1 MRKIFPKKGYLA
13 SESKTLI
20 EIRVRMEERL
30 LEDHDKRDHL
40 PQYSDSKRSFIE
52 SCSYIKNSFSSS
64 NKTQAKH
71 HTHITSTNSL
81 RKLLLGPMVL
91 ETQFIICIFLK
102 FSVNV

>member
-40 PQYSDSKRSFIE
+40 PQYSDSK
-52 SCSYIKNSFSSS
+52 
-64 NKTQAKH
+64 
-71 HTHITSTNSL
+71 
-81 RKLLLGPMVL
+81 
-91 ETQFIICIFLK
+91 
-102 FSVNV
+102 